1 MQRKIL
7 EGLQFIGAEAFRL
20 GITVTN
26 SPIKLGSSLFAGAL
40 VLLFGGLVNPC
51 AAKIRSPLCNGGDN
65 QFQANYH
72 TGVGVSVGP
81 GHSGGLS
88 TRVCEA
94 ELTWEQQKLVV
105 AEQAAQIDLDLFGV
119 NLKDEGPMAAFQVQP
134 SKDKCCSTYQIY
146 SLDKPPRLLRSITGG
161 GTFTAADTDLDGRIE
176 IWAEDASAVDGF
188 DGLYASEVDYL
199 PTYVVRFERGQLSD
213 VTPEFQDYFD
223 RILAA
228 LRIRMNPESLRD
240 FKQTDGVLRVGSIPD
255 PARSHRLRVVKVQVL
270 EIVWAYLTSGREQDA
285 WRSLQDLWPERD
297 AKRVRAAITSA
308 RAAGIPS
315 QMDVK
320 WAGAPRA
327 RKTQVPILKQTDV
340 TPAEAMHLWRPAL
353 SGVVEPHQPE
363 AEVALELVIDAAGKV
378 YAVTPS
384 IDQIA
389 DEDLLAAAKQWKFIP
404 AFRNGYSVA
413 SRLRL
418 ITSLKR

>member
-1 MQRKIL
+1 M
-7 EGLQFIGAEAFRL
+7 
-20 GITVTN
+20 TH
-26 SPIKLGSSLFAGAL
+26 SPLKFGSSLCAWAV
-40 VLLFGGLVNPC
+40 VLLFWGLVNPC
-51 AAKIRSPLCNGGDN
+51 AAQIRRPLCNGGDN
-65 QFQANYH
+65 QFQASYH

-134 SKDKCCSTYQIY
+134 IKGKCCSTYQIY
-146 SLDKPPRLLRSITGG
+146 SLDKPPHLLRAITGG

-176 IWAEDASAVDGF
+176 IWSEDLAAVDGF
-188 DGLYASEVDYL
+188 DGLYASEMDYL

-213 VTPEFQDYFD
+213 ATPEFQDYFD
-223 RILAA
+223 RIVAA
-228 LRIRMNPESLRD
+228 LRIRMNPEALRD
-240 FKQTDGVLRVGSIPD
+240 FKQGDGVLRVGSIPD
-255 PARSHRLRVVKVQVL
+255 AARFHRLRVVKVQVL

-285 WRSLQDLWPERD
+285 WRSLQEMWPERD

-308 RAAGIPS
+308 RAAGIHS
-315 QMDVK
+315 QIDVK
-320 WAGAPRA
+320 WVGAPRA
-327 RKTQVPILKQTDV
+327 SKRQVPILKQTDV
-340 TPAEAMHLWRPAL
+340 TPAEAIQLWRPPLPGVAEPRL
-353 SGVVEPHQPE
+353 SDPEVV
-363 AEVALELVIDAAGKV
+363 LDLVIDAAGKV
-378 YAVTPS
+378 YAVEPS
-384 IDQIA
+384 SDQTA
-389 DEDLLAAAKQWKFIP
+389 DEGLLAAAKEWKFIP
-404 AFRNGYSVA
+404 AFKNGYSVA